1 MLGHDSDAD
10 LGYVSTHDHPVDVM
24 RESFRLQRRLTELG
38 FPVTRYSGGA
48 FKVHVREAD
57 GHDRGLDVFAG
68 FMREGVLY
76 LMGEVATPFRREWI
90 YPTTTAYLSGRPFPV
105 AADPDRFL
113 TLAYGA
119 GWRSP
124 DPAFRF
130 STPASTI
137 RRFDGWFRGMRVGRA
152 HWDRYYSKPH
162 RRRLREPSSLAREVN
177 DRAEFATYIDL
188 GCGRGEDVRFVA
200 SQGRRAVGLDGVPRG
215 YAEIARETADDPS
228 VEFQQ
233 VNVLETRQLLAVS
246 AWAARLPGP
255 RVVVVRHL
263 VESLTARGRQETW
276 RASRMMLAGTDGR
289 LYVEFLVRRG
299 KDGYAKDAGV
309 RKRRRRREV
318 FGELAAAGATIE
330 SEHVYD
336 VSDHPRPA
344 RVCRVVARFD
354 KHVDKSVDQSPEQEG
369 RPLKATVKKAK
380 TLWDRGIPGTDPEL
394 RRRVAALEREVQE
407 CRALNVR
414 LAELTDI
421 VDRAAAAGRGPRRGG
436 VAAPA
441 RQVPRGV
448 LLSGRPGRAG
458 PRRVFFH
465 IGLPKTG
472 TTYLQTVL
480 WEGARRL
487 RRDGIVLP
495 GSGHREHLWAALDLQ
510 GRRLDRR
517 DPRANGAWSRLVG
530 EAQGHDDTVLLTHE
544 FFCTA
549 SKNRR
554 SERSRPSPTPRCT
567 SSSPHATRAAC
578 CSRAGRK
585 R

>member
-1 MLGHDSDAD
+1 MRFLRLSHASVGTDGVRAFSPREVVVDVTFDDRRVWSFWLHRDGSLERGRWFVPWPAPLLKYLDGVASIALVDSDTHDVLHRDSVRFGAGTSRISVTAPGGEPLSIDKSGKLVRTFETRSDEQIAPLLNAIEEVLKALEAAGVDPFLAYGTALGAVREGQVLGHDSDAD

-48 FKVHVREAD
+48 FKVHVRETD

-90 YPTTTAYLSGRPFPV
+90 YPTTTSYLSGRPFPV

-162 RRRLREPSSLAREVN
+162 RRRLREPSSLAREVI
-177 DRAEFATYIDL
+177 DGGGFATYIDL

-200 SQGRRAVGLDGVPRG
+200 SQGRRAVGLDAVPRG
-215 YAEIARETADDPS
+215 YADVARETAEDPL

-233 VNVLETRQLLAVS
+233 LNVLETRQLLAVS

-255 RVVVVRHL
+255 RAVVVRHL
-263 VESLTARGRQETW
+263 VESLTARGRQQAW
-276 RASRMMLAGTDGR
+276 RAARMMLAGTDGR
-289 LYVEFLVRRG
+289 LHVEFLVRRG

-318 FGELAAAGATIE
+318 LGELAAAGATIE

-336 VSDHPRPA
+336 VSDHPRAA

-354 KHVDKSVDQSPEQEG
+354 QPVDQPVDQSPEQEG
-369 RPLKATVKKAK
+369 RP
-380 TLWDRGIPGTDPEL
+380 
-394 RRRVAALEREVQE
+394 
-407 CRALNVR
+407 
-414 LAELTDI
+414 
-421 VDRAAAAGRGPRRGG
+421 
-436 VAAPA
+436 
-441 RQVPRGV
+441 
-448 LLSGRPGRAG
+448 
-458 PRRVFFH
+458 
-465 IGLPKTG
+465 
-472 TTYLQTVL
+472 
-480 WEGARRL
+480 
-487 RRDGIVLP
+487 
-495 GSGHREHLWAALDLQ
+495 
-510 GRRLDRR
+510 
-517 DPRANGAWSRLVG
+517 
-530 EAQGHDDTVLLTHE
+530 
-544 FFCTA
+544 
-549 SKNRR
+549 
-554 SERSRPSPTPRCT
+554 
-567 SSSPHATRAAC
+567 
-578 CSRAGRK
+578 
-585 R
+585 